1 MKFWKNKKTS
11 PNSVTP
17 PFQFYPSPSVLP
29 FPSNI
34 TPRKKPYPSSLTP
47 PHQPQQTLP
56 LLINLTPPQQTL
68 PLLINLTPSQ
78 KPPVVEPSTLVI
90 RICEYGI
97 LYCLMFCD
105 KKNPAKFISTRYVQ
119 VNTLHNFMYTFCT
132 YKQKIRT

>member
-1 MKFWKNKKTS
+1 MKFWKNKKPS

-105 KKNPAKFISTRYVQ
+105 KKTQQNSSAQ
-119 VNTLHNFMYTFCT
+119 DMYKLILYTILCILSVLT
-132 YKQKIRT
+132 NKK